1 MGGMGKGARAGNGN
15 PGGKFPF
22 PRLPAG
28 IQPRVCKFGMN
39 CRRADCTYIHLR
51 SKTGRPLNS
60 IGVEGGD
67 LMADF
72 DPSLLAF
79 DGETNTYVLDDGG
92 IDFSAEENKG
102 VDGPKADP
110 LGLLGNLS
118 KSTEHRRMRLTRTR
132 SEHSEGESDGACSHD
147 GCSHSSARSS
157 TKSDQ
162 FSDVRAALN
171 TIKHEPIKPDFQF
184 GKWPATGEQPGPCV
198 DSVPQPKALF
208 AGQANASA

>member
-1 MGGMGKGARAGNGN
+1 MGKGARAAGAGNGN
-15 PGGKFPF
+15 ERQQKFPF

-28 IQPRVCKFGMN
+28 VQARVCRFGMN
-39 CRRADCTYIHLR
+39 CRRPDCSYIHLR
-51 SKTGRPLNS
+51 AKTGRPLNS

-79 DGETNTYVLDDGG
+79 DGETNTYVLDDEGV
-92 IDFSAEENKG
+92 DFSAEESKG

-132 SEHSEGESDGACSHD
+132 SEHSEGESDGTCSHA
-147 GCSHSSARSS
+147 GCSHSSARSD
-157 TKSDQ
+157 KSDR

-184 GKWPATGEQPGPCV
+184 GKWPASGEQLGPCV

-208 AGQANASA
+208 AGQADA